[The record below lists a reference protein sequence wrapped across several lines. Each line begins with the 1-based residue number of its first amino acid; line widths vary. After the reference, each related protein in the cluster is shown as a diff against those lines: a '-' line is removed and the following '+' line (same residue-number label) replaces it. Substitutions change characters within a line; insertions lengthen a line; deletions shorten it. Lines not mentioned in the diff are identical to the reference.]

1 MESASNEAD
10 FTNGYARAVRRTC
23 SSGPRPA
30 QHPGS
35 LPSTTTAGTLRTP
48 YCFALEATSDFCISW
63 ITTSCE
69 DPARRLTT
77 SIVSLHVEQP
87 ALKTSIFFLV
97 AIVFRSFTLSSSNF
111 FFLAFGASSCFAT
124 RGPKRPCIPQRS
136 DYQ

>member
-1 MESASNEAD
+1 MESTSNEAD
-10 FTNGYARAVRRTC
+10 FTNGYARAERKTC

-30 QHPGS
+30 QHPPS
-35 LPSTTTAGTLRTP
+35 LPSITTAGTLRTP

-87 ALKTSIFFLV
+87 ALKTSIFFFEI
-97 AIVFRSFTLSSSNF
+97 IVLSSP
-111 FFLAFGASSCFAT
+111 L
-124 RGPKRPCIPQRS
+124 P
-136 DYQ
+136 

>member
-1 MESASNEAD
+1 MQGEFVSGRDRSFPD
-10 FTNGYARAVRRTC
+10 RYARAERRTC

-30 QHPGS
+30 QHPAS

-48 YCFALEATSDFCISW
+48 YCFALEATSDFCMSW

-69 DPARRLTT
+69 DRTRRLTT

-97 AIVFRSFTLSSSNF
+97 AIVFHAPLN
-111 FFLAFGASSCFAT
+111 
-124 RGPKRPCIPQRS
+124 
-136 DYQ
+136 

>member
-1 MESASNEAD
+1 MPGLLTEPDTVTLSLLLMALVSSTQRRNSTD
-10 FTNGYARAVRRTC
+10 DYARAERRTC

-30 QHPGS
+30 QHPAN
-35 LPSTTTAGTLRTP
+35 LPSITTAGTLRTP

-87 ALKTSIFFLV
+87 ALKTSIFFFET
-97 AIVFRSFTLSSSNF
+97 IVLSSP
-111 FFLAFGASSCFAT
+111 L
-124 RGPKRPCIPQRS
+124 P
-136 DYQ
+136 